1 MLFVGAYRS
10 DEVDEGHMLTSMI
23 NTLKDQNT
31 TITQIGTPYNSLSLS
46 LFLILCPTHRNHSII
61 DWGGLCSN

>member
-10 DEVDEGHMLTSMI
+10 GEVDEGHMLTSTV

-31 TITQIGTPYNSLSLS
+31 TITQIGTPYNFLLLRHAFSSLYSVHLS
-46 LFLILCPTHRNHSII
+46 PFQLLYY
-61 DWGGLCSN
+61 